1 VGPPS
6 VVRARPPG
14 RRTPLAVALATAV
27 LIPAAL
33 AAAPP
38 APAAAQ
44 TPAEVGVA
52 LARLEGGVATTA
64 LEERLAAL
72 LAAADPD
79 VLPGGLADLDP
90 ARVAASVEAWAV
102 VAPEWRTVGRE
113 LAERVAACRDGDPA
127 GDPAADC
134 GDPLR
139 AQLWL
144 RHAEELRLTLEG
156 RFGAAAELATEERAR
171 LEAEL
176 LRARDRAVERLRLL
190 EDCDAEQLRL
200 LERSCDQLRDR
211 IAELERLGRAGM
223 GVRP

>member
-1 VGPPS
+1 MAPPTP
-6 VVRARPPG
+6 VRARPP
-14 RRTPLAVALATAV
+14 RRRAPVVAALAAAV
-27 LIPAAL
+27 LVPAAL

-52 LARLEGGVATTA
+52 LARLDGGVATTD

-72 LAAADPD
+72 LAAADPS
-79 VLPGGLADLDP
+79 VLPGGLADVDP
-90 ARVAASVEAWAV
+90 ARVTAAVEAWAV
-102 VAPEWRTVGRE
+102 VAPEWRTVGLE
-113 LAERVAACRDGDPA
+113 LAERIAACRDGLTTE
-127 GDPAADC
+127 DC

-144 RHAEELRLTLEG
+144 RHAEELRRTLEG
-156 RFGAAAELATEERAR
+156 RFGAAGELETEERAR
-171 LEAEL
+171 LETEL

-211 IAELERLGRAGM
+211 IEELERLGRLGRE
-223 GVRP
+223 VRP